1 VLLKKVVKVLNK
13 IKEILSRGN
22 TAEVKKVK
30 DGIVVLEVHKRIRY
44 AENDKSENEGKG
56 EIVERT
62 LRKKMSEEE
71 FEDGIDFEN

>member
-1 VLLKKVVKVLNK
+1 VVKVLNK

-30 DGIVVLEVHKRIRY
+30 EGIVVLEVHKKIRY
-44 AENDKSENEGKG
+44 TENNNQPENEGKG

>member
-1 VLLKKVVKVLNK
+1 VVKVLNK